1 MVTQLV
7 WDMDGTLLDSSDV
20 VPDAFVAAVQE
31 LAGEDVD
38 RRQVVAAYSLGVPET
53 MLEHLLHRDLGP
65 GEAEA
70 YYRRLL
76 DAPVTPYPGIAEILS
91 ELRGAGH
98 VIAVFT
104 GASERAARTLLSS
117 AGIEV
122 DVLVG
127 GDRIG
132 RPKPA
137 PDGLLLAARVLQRE
151 PVDLAY
157 IGDAPTDLQAAK
169 ASGALSVAATWG
181 HLYDSAEPADV
192 TLKEPR
198 EARKLLVRR

>member
-1 MVTQLV
+1 MQLV

-20 VPDAFVAAVQE
+20 VPDAFVAAVGE
-31 LAGEDVD
+31 LGGKDVD
-38 RRQVVAAYSLGVPET
+38 REQVVAAYSLGVPET
-53 MLEHLLHRDLGP
+53 MLEHLLHRELRS

-76 DAPVTPYPGIAEILS
+76 DAPVTPYSGIAETVK
-91 ELRGAGH
+91 ELRRSGH

-104 GASERAARTLLSS
+104 GASKRAASTLLSS

-127 GDRIG
+127 GDKIE

-137 PDGLLLAARVLQRE
+137 PDGLLLAARVLRRD
-151 PVDLAY
+151 PGDLAY

-169 ASGALSVAATWG
+169 ASGAISVAAGWG

-192 TLKEPR
+192 TLTAPR
-198 EARKLLVRR
+198 EARRLLLQG